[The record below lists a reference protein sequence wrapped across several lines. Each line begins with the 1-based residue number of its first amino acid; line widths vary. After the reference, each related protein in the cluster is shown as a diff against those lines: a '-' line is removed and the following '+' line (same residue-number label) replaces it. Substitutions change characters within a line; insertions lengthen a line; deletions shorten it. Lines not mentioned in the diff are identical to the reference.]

1 MHLRWT
7 AIADKSLTL
16 SRICGV
22 VSGPAPLPQNQC
34 FYVDRSLALGG
45 AGYRRNTPHAV
56 DPINPKVNDM
66 PPELAKI

>member
-1 MHLRWT
+1 
-7 AIADKSLTL
+7 
-16 SRICGV
+16 V